1 VHKYFYYAFIFDFNT
16 DLNPEDPSSS
26 DAKKTKIEDRIDGKT
41 RIPCILIL
49 NTISFSLNNTAA
61 IPINFA
67 Y

>member
-1 VHKYFYYAFIFDFNT
+1 MHLYLT

-26 DAKKTKIEDRIDGKT
+26 DAKKSKVEDRIDGKSCIHT
-41 RIPCILIL
+41 RIV
-49 NTISFSLNNTAA
+49 NAISFSLNNKAA